1 MQMTT
6 RLGMLTPSSNTAL
19 EPLTARMLADVPDVT
34 AHFARFRVTEIAL
47 SDQALQQFDD
57 SEILRAAELLAHAKV
72 HSIAWNGTS
81 AAWKGFEA
89 DERLCERITAATGI
103 PACTAVL
110 GFRNLFL
117 RDGIR
122 RVGLVT
128 PYLADVQARI
138 MANWQA
144 AGFPCSAEAHL
155 GLQDNYAFATVA
167 PDRVAELVRE
177 VAAKG
182 CDAVAIV
189 CTNFRGTELAA
200 GLEAE
205 LGLPVYDSIAVT
217 LAESLATAAVP
228 PTVVRGWGSVFD
240 KAPLP
245 VR

>member
-1 MQMTT
+1 MTK

-19 EPLTARMLADVPDVT
+19 EPLTARMLAQLPDVT

-47 SDQALQQFDD
+47 SASALQQFDD

-72 HSIAWNGTS
+72 DSIAWNGTS
-81 AAWKGFEA
+81 AAWLGFEA
-89 DERLCERITAATGI
+89 DERLCERIRAATGI
-103 PACTAVL
+103 AACTAVL
-110 GFRNLFL
+110 GFRNLFR
-117 RDGIR
+117 RDGIG

-128 PYLADVQARI
+128 PYRGDVQARI

-155 GLQDNYAFATVA
+155 DLQDNYAFATVA
-167 PDRVAELVRE
+167 PERIAALARD

-189 CTNFRGTELAA
+189 CTNMRGTTQAVA
-200 GLEAE
+200 LEAE

-217 LAESLATAAVP
+217 LAESLATAGLS
-228 PTVVRGWGSVFD
+228 PTLVTGWGSVFSGSLS
-240 KAPLP
+240 K
-245 VR
+245 V